1 MTDRSNIKLKASNW
15 TPFVFIALSI
25 FTPAIYANNCSAEK
39 FHETVKVAH
48 VYDGD
53 TIKLADGRKLR
64 IIGINTPE
72 RGREGE
78 KDQPFYQEAKNHLQQ
93 IVEKNNTQLKIIV
106 GKDKRDRYKR
116 LLAHIFTLQGENIT
130 ASMLKKGIG
139 FSIAIPPNVNFNTC
153 YQNAEHEAKKQ
164 NRGIWQHSFSRAI
177 EVTSL
182 SETARGF
189 HQVKGTVQRIGES
202 RSSYWL
208 NLDKQFALRIM
219 KKDLPYFITFHPK
232 ELLNRQLIARGWIY
246 QQKNELRMSVR
257 HPAALELLKNY

>member
-1 MTDRSNIKLKASNW
+1 MTDRLNVKLKASNW

-25 FTPAIYANNCSAEK
+25 FTPVVHANNCSANK
-39 FHETVKVAH
+39 IHETVKVAH

-72 RGREGE
+72 RGRDGE
-78 KDQPFYQEAKNHLQQ
+78 KDQPFYHEAKNHLQQ
-93 IVEKNNTQLKIIV
+93 IIEKNNSHLKIVV

-116 LLAHIFTLQGENIT
+116 LLAHVFTLQGENIT
-130 ASMLKKGIG
+130 ASMLKKGMG

-153 YQNAEHEAKKQ
+153 YQNAESEAKKK
-164 NRGIWQHSFSRAI
+164 NLGIWQHSFSRAI
-177 EVTSL
+177 EATSL
-182 SETARGF
+182 PETTHGF

-208 NLDKQFALRIM
+208 NLDKKFALRVM
-219 KKDLPYFITFHPK
+219 KKDLPYFIKYHPN

-246 QQKNELRMSVR
+246 QQKSELRMSIR